1 MAPCSFKIW
10 LVVVLKTFQ
19 VNKLKY
25 FLVLDRMPSPKGRFR
40 FSTDKRNQAAMM
52 QDAKL
57 SWRLLFHIHIVK
69 LGFNELCY
77 SQQKNIMVK
86 NAIKLFFVLKNVYI
100 SDCLRYSVSFRDNS
114 KVRRENG
121 VPVENLL
128 AMSSS
133 DEKKENIFEG
143 KYRLL

>member
-1 MAPCSFKIW
+1 MAPYSFKIW

-19 VNKLKY
+19 VNKLKD

-40 FSTDKRNQAAMM
+40 FSTDKRNQVAMM

-69 LGFNELCY
+69 LGFNELGY

-86 NAIKLFFVLKNVYI
+86 NAIKLFLCVKERVY
-100 SDCLRYSVSFRDNS
+100 FRLFTIQCIVQREFKS
-114 KVRRENG
+114 EKGKWSTRRKPSRH
-121 VPVENLL
+121 VV
-128 AMSSS
+128 
-133 DEKKENIFEG
+133 
-143 KYRLL
+143 